1 MPTYRITVRRE
12 VEQTHDFEIEAD
24 NEDDARDQANEEIE
38 NISEDD
44 WSDGATTSD
53 AEVTKVTE
61 LTEDGDQ
68 VEDEDEPLK

>member
-12 VEQTHDFEIEAD
+12 VEQTHDLEIEAD
-24 NEDDARDQANEEIE
+24 NEDDARDQANDKIT

-44 WSDGATTSD
+44 WSDGATTAD

-61 LTEDGDQ
+61 RTEDEDEI
-68 VEDEDEPLK
+68 EDEDEPLK

>member
-12 VEQTHDFEIEAD
+12 VEQTHDLEIEAD

-44 WSDGATTSD
+44 WSDGATTAD

-61 LTEDGDQ
+61 LTQDGDE